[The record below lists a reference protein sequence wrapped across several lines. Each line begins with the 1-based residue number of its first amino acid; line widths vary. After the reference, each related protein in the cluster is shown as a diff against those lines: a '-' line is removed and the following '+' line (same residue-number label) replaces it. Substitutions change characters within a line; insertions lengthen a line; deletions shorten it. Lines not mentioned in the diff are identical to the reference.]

1 MDRYTEQ
8 EGSSPEFNRA
18 ISFSDD
24 TLRQIFKSDSLKLI
38 RSASAPLTTT
48 RPFDQT
54 IPFDMDN
61 IYVRAAS
68 MDTFPRTD
76 SVTGG
81 SPEGNLT
88 DGSSSIYSSDVQS
101 WDTSHRSNKM
111 LAPPN
116 SPTLSSAPSS
126 TPSSTPPSTPT
137 STSTEDSGFTWAF
150 FNCPAT
156 IKAAG
161 LLLLAGGLFSLT
173 VALIA
178 ASPSIAAAGAVISGI
193 GALLSIYGQFK
204 KPRLTNMPMQSSDES
219 LYSNDSSLMSP

>member
-1 MDRYTEQ
+1 MDRCTEQ

-18 ISFSDD
+18 VSFSDD
-24 TLRQIFKSDSLKLI
+24 TFREIFKSDSLKLI
-38 RSASAPLTTT
+38 RSASAPLTKT

-54 IPFDMDN
+54 IPFDMEN

-68 MDTFPRTD
+68 MDTFPHTD

-101 WDTSHRSNKM
+101 WDTSPRSNKM

-116 SPTLSSAPSS
+116 SPTISS

-178 ASPSIAAAGAVISGI
+178 ASPSIAAAGAVISGS
-193 GALLSIYGQFK
+193 GALLSIYGQFN